1 MVQGCWTGHP
11 FIRNGLTSTSTRL
24 LRQSSARK
32 APKSFPLQR
41 ISSVVTGTEHEI
53 AVFDSYGETLACS
66 FCLGLGSVDAGRCPN
81 YRARPI
87 LPRLPS
93 VGLKPIPLQRFW
105 PGSLDDH
112 MPATLHEVAP
122 QIKVC
127 VLANPLP

>member
-1 MVQGCWTGHP
+1 MEQRVPLLACCASKVP
-11 FIRNGLTSTSTRL
+11 ARRL
-24 LRQSSARK
+24 KSFSSA
-32 APKSFPLQR
+32 AHL
-41 ISSVVTGTEHEI
+41 VTGTEHEI

-66 FCLGLGSVDAGRCPN
+66 FCLGLGSVDAERCPI